1 MGFDWGIV
9 GGDIASA
16 IGGYLT
22 NKSNQRWQQNMS
34 NTAHQREVADLKAA
48 GLNPILS
55 ATGGNGATTPTFQAV
70 NPLSNLPSSISA
82 AKQISLQNKV
92 TDSQI
97 DLNSANAQYADAN
110 TRYVDQKTITEKFQ
124 QSYLES
130 MVGKTNAE
138 TKQINT
144 NIDNIMPALQKQIEQ
159 QTKTSEAQGLA
170 FLSQMVLNYGT
181 LDYQKGLLQ
190 QGLMRI
196 GIERDLANSNIA
208 LNQANIS
215 RLQGEVVRIGMENG
229 ILEMDKQL
237 YDELAAGSG
246 VLTRF
251 ALSVAR
257 EIVTRN

>member
-1 MGFDWGIV
+1 MSFDWAV
-9 GGDIASA
+9 GGSGIASA
-16 IGGYLT
+16 ISNYMI
-22 NKSNQRWQQNMS
+22 NKSNQKWQEHMS
-34 NTAHQREVADLKAA
+34 NTAHQREVEDLKKA

-70 NPLSNLPSSISA
+70 NPLSNLPSSIAA
-82 AKQISLQNKV
+82 AKQLSLQKKV

-97 DLNSANAQYADAN
+97 EVNSANAQYAEAN
-110 TRYVDQKTITEKFQ
+110 TRYTDQKTITEKFQ

-130 MVGKTNAE
+130 QVGKTQAE

-159 QTKTSEAQGLA
+159 QTKTSEAQGMA

-196 GIERDLANSNIA
+196 GIERDLANSSIA
-208 LNQANIS
+208 LNDTQIQK
-215 RLQGEVVRIGMENG
+215 LQGEVVRIGMENG

-246 VLTRF
+246 VATRF
-251 ALSVAR
+251 ALSLAR
-257 EIVTRN
+257 EIVSRN